1 MLTKTN
7 VFSIPPVKV
16 KKLDFMMFSGGIERP
31 GIGLKW
37 VNNFAHVLVCL
48 DTKRSNV
55 QSYTNWKKPELN

>member
-1 MLTKTN
+1 
-7 VFSIPPVKV
+7 
-16 KKLDFMMFSGGIERP
+16 MFLGGIERP

-55 QSYTNWKKPELN
+55 QSYTNWKKPELD